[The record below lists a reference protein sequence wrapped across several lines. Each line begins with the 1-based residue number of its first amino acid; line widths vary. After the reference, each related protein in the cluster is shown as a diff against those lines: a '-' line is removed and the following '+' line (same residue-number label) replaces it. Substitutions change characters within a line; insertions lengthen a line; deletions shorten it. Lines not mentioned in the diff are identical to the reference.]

1 MLADTL
7 GSVGVIIS
15 SILVEQLG
23 WLVAD
28 AVCSVFIASMIII
41 SVIPL
46 LKESAHILL
55 LATPNPEELNAS
67 LEKVLFPFQWSRPR
81 SHAHTFIFFCYFVC
95 INPFSSTQLRM
106 LDGVLGY
113 SNTHFWLLSSHG
125 VAGTLH
131 VQVAPSA
138 NQQKVVTMV
147 TSFLKERGVTNLT
160 VQVEKDEFLRANLG
174 VSYGNYLSRTTPPHI
189 HTDYTGQVKRV

>member
-1 MLADTL
+1 MVLSEAMERLMEPPAINTDRLLFVSVAGFIVNLIGIATFTHNHSHSHSHGGHGHTNANMQGVFLHVLADTL

-55 LATPNPEELNAS
+55 LATPDPEELNAS
-67 LEKVLFPFQWSRPR
+67 LEK
-81 SHAHTFIFFCYFVC
+81 
-95 INPFSSTQLRM
+95 LRM

-160 VQVEKDEFLRANLG
+160 VQGGEG
-174 VSYGNYLSRTTPPHI
+174 
-189 HTDYTGQVKRV
+189 